1 MIHLRTMAQSD
12 LQKELRAA
20 VLAARNADGGWGYQA
35 GKASRLEPTSWALMA
50 LARSDRRATDAE
62 VLRKWPTDQQ
72 WLADVAGAP
81 ANISFNGLA
90 ALSLL
95 DDPNGA
101 AGAEL
106 LARLILITKG
116 RKLEQSSV
124 FRQDNSLQA
133 WPWVDGTFS
142 WVEPTCWCLLLV
154 KKLRKQLGAG
164 ADERIGVAEAMLRDR
179 ACRDGGW
186 NYGGSNVYGQE
197 LYPYVS
203 TTALGLIAMQDR
215 TGDPIVTSALQRLEA
230 TYTSEPTSMA
240 LALTVIALE
249 THKRP
254 RDAARA
260 LLARQLLKPDAM
272 TSTLGRAMSLY
283 ALTDSPDGHAFR
295 L

>member
-1 MIHLRTMAQSD
+1 M
-12 LQKELRAA
+12 
-20 VLAARNADGGWGYQA
+20 
-35 GKASRLEPTSWALMA
+35 
-50 LARSDRRATDAE
+50 
-62 VLRKWPTDQQ
+62 
-72 WLADVAGAP
+72 
-81 ANISFNGLA
+81 
-90 ALSLL
+90 
-95 DDPNGA
+95 
-101 AGAEL
+101 
-106 LARLILITKG
+106 
-116 RKLEQSSV
+116 

>member
-1 MIHLRTMAQSD
+1 MAYSD

-20 VLAARNADGGWGYQA
+20 VLAARNPDGGWGYQA
-35 GKASRLEPTSWALMA
+35 GKASRLEPTSWALVA

-62 VLRKWPTDQQ
+62 VLRKWPTDRQ

-101 AGAEL
+101 TGAQL
-106 LARLILITKG
+106 LARLILSTKG
-116 RKLEQSSV
+116 RKLEQSTV

-154 KKLRKQLGAG
+154 KKLRSQLGAD
-164 ADERIGVAEAMLRDR
+164 ADQRIGVAEAMLRDR

-186 NYGGSNVYGQE
+186 NYGSSNVYGQE
-197 LYPYVS
+197 LFPYVS
-203 TTALGLIAMQDR
+203 TTALGLMAMQDR
-215 TGDPIVTSALQRLEA
+215 SGDPIVTRALQRLERG
-230 TYTSEPTSMA
+230 YTSELTPMA
-240 LALTVIALE
+240 LALTVIAFE
-249 THKRP
+249 MYKRP

-260 LLARQLLKPDAM
+260 LLAQRLSKPEPV
-272 TSTLGRAMSLY
+272 TSMLGRAMSLY